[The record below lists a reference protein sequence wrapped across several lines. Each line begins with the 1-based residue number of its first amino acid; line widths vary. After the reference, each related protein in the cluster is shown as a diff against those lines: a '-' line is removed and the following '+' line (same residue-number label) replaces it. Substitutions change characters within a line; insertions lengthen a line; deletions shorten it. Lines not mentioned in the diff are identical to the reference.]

1 MIAVVA
7 MSTRFVFS
15 AIVDGDYPRLK
26 FFVSLVCLLIIL
38 YCMLYYM
45 ITIWQLENT
54 IISLTQC
61 VG

>member
-1 MIAVVA
+1 MIAICA

-15 AIVDGDYPRLK
+15 AVVEDYPRLRA
-26 FFVSLVCLLIIL
+26 FVSFVCLLVTL

-61 VG
+61 VD